1 MLIQTPPM
9 GWNSWNTI
17 GHNINEDVI
26 LENAEALVKTGLK
39 DCGYNYV
46 VIDDCWSLRAR
57 DKNGY
62 LVADPEKFPRGM
74 KALSDDIH
82 KMGLKFGMYS
92 CCGYKTCA
100 GYPGSYTHEFQDA
113 KTFASWDV
121 DLLKYDYCW
130 KPATV
135 SGADLFRRMG
145 EALATCGRDILFSA
159 CTAGKDDTKTWIRST
174 GAHMWRTTRDINDN
188 WEDMKELVAM
198 AQDSFPYGGANCFP
212 DMDML
217 IVGMRGE
224 GNVGLGGCTDDEY
237 RLHFSAWAVCGSPL
251 MIGCDLRKADDTT
264 LNILSNP
271 ALLAIDQ
278 DASGHQPYNLN
289 GDNRD
294 NPIYVRML
302 ENGDYAI
309 GMFNL
314 SEQTAWAAVDNIA
327 LDRMGLLSEN
337 KTLLLQD
344 VWNGEEIRMEDNV
357 YALDLAPHDF
367 RCFRAKVIDA

>member
-1 MLIQTPPM
+1 MEFLEHHWTQ
-9 GWNSWNTI
+9 
-17 GHNINEDVI
+17 HQEDVI

-145 EALATCGRDILFSA
+145 EALATLQARDILFSA

-174 GAHMWRTTRDINDN
+174 GAHMWRTTRDIRQLGRYERTCGDGTRQFPL
-188 WEDMKELVAM
+188 WRCEL
-198 AQDSFPYGGANCFP
+198 FPRYGHADRGYARRGQCGA
-212 DMDML
+212 
-217 IVGMRGE
+217 G
-224 GNVGLGGCTDDEY
+224 
-237 RLHFSAWAVCGSPL
+237 RLH
-251 MIGCDLRKADDTT
+251 R
-264 LNILSNP
+264 
-271 ALLAIDQ
+271 
-278 DASGHQPYNLN
+278 
-289 GDNRD
+289 
-294 NPIYVRML
+294 
-302 ENGDYAI
+302 
-309 GMFNL
+309 
-314 SEQTAWAAVDNIA
+314 
-327 LDRMGLLSEN
+327 
-337 KTLLLQD
+337 
-344 VWNGEEIRMEDNV
+344 
-357 YALDLAPHDF
+357 
-367 RCFRAKVIDA
+367 

>member
-1 MLIQTPPM
+1 
-9 GWNSWNTI
+9 
-17 GHNINEDVI
+17 
-26 LENAEALVKTGLK
+26 
-39 DCGYNYV
+39 
-46 VIDDCWSLRAR
+46 
-57 DKNGY
+57 
-62 LVADPEKFPRGM
+62 
-74 KALSDDIH
+74 
-82 KMGLKFGMYS
+82 
-92 CCGYKTCA
+92 
-100 GYPGSYTHEFQDA
+100 
-113 KTFASWDV
+113 
-121 DLLKYDYCW
+121 
-130 KPATV
+130 
-135 SGADLFRRMG
+135 
-145 EALATCGRDILFSA
+145 
-159 CTAGKDDTKTWIRST
+159 
-174 GAHMWRTTRDINDN
+174 
-188 WEDMKELVAM
+188 
-198 AQDSFPYGGANCFP
+198 
-212 DMDML
+212 
-217 IVGMRGE
+217 
-224 GNVGLGGCTDDEY
+224 
-237 RLHFSAWAVCGSPL
+237 
-251 MIGCDLRKADDTT
+251 MIGCDLRKADDAT

-344 VWNGEEIRMEDNV
+344 VWSGEEIYMEDNV

>member
-1 MLIQTPPM
+1 MMIQTPPM
-9 GWNSWNTI
+9 GCNSWNTI

-62 LVADPEKFPRGM
+62 LVADPEKFPHGM
-74 KALSDDIH
+74 KALSDDNN
-82 KMGLKFGMYS
+82 KMRLKFGMYS

-159 CTAGKDDTKTWIRST
+159 KLKNIPVETVCVFTNPVASLALPRST
-174 GAHMWRTTRDINDN
+174 GHYTV
-188 WEDMKELVAM
+188 KEFRSL
-198 AQDSFPYGGANCFP
+198 
-212 DMDML
+212 
-217 IVGMRGE
+217 
-224 GNVGLGGCTDDEY
+224 LGQSRFLQERKIDLD
-237 RLHFSAWAVCGSPL
+237 AVCTA
-251 MIGCDLRKADDTT
+251 LRA
-264 LNILSNP
+264 
-271 ALLAIDQ
+271 
-278 DASGHQPYNLN
+278 
-289 GDNRD
+289 
-294 NPIYVRML
+294 YVT
-302 ENGDYAI
+302 E
-309 GMFNL
+309 
-314 SEQTAWAAVDNIA
+314 
-327 LDRMGLLSEN
+327 
-337 KTLLLQD
+337 K
-344 VWNGEEIRMEDNV
+344 
-357 YALDLAPHDF
+357 
-367 RCFRAKVIDA
+367 K

>member
-1 MLIQTPPM
+1 
-9 GWNSWNTI
+9 
-17 GHNINEDVI
+17 
-26 LENAEALVKTGLK
+26 
-39 DCGYNYV
+39 
-46 VIDDCWSLRAR
+46 
-57 DKNGY
+57 
-62 LVADPEKFPRGM
+62 
-74 KALSDDIH
+74 
-82 KMGLKFGMYS
+82 
-92 CCGYKTCA
+92 
-100 GYPGSYTHEFQDA
+100 
-113 KTFASWDV
+113 
-121 DLLKYDYCW
+121 
-130 KPATV
+130 
-135 SGADLFRRMG
+135 
-145 EALATCGRDILFSA
+145 
-159 CTAGKDDTKTWIRST
+159 
-174 GAHMWRTTRDINDN
+174 
-188 WEDMKELVAM
+188 MKELVAM

-251 MIGCDLRKADDTT
+251 MIGCDLRKADEDT
-264 LNILSNP
+264 LKILSNP

-344 VWNGEEIRMEDNV
+344 VWSGEEIRMEDNV

>member
-159 CTAGKDDTKTWIRST
+159 YTAGKDDTKTWIRST

-251 MIGCDLRKADDTT
+251 MIGCDLRKADEDT
-264 LNILSNP
+264 LKILSNL

-344 VWNGEEIRMEDNV
+344 VWSGEKIYMEDNV